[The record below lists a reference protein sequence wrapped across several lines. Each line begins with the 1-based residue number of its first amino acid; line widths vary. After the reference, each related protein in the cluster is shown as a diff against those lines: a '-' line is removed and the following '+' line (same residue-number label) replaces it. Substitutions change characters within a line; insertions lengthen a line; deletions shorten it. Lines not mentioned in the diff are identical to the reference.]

1 MAARGERDLRG
12 GTVLNRFAIEN
23 AFQWEGL
30 RVLNNV
36 ARYQARS
43 KRVRVICWR
52 YWLSQLM

>member
-30 RVLNNV
+30 RVLDNV

-43 KRVRVICWR
+43 KRVRVIC
-52 YWLSQLM
+52 